1 MAVYLSLLS
10 ATRASVCAGSSV
22 LIKHAPL
29 CLGRTGQYSDYVT
42 PWRFSVQL
50 STLLSVHPIKMGLKA
65 MTAFKSLSFFFKLA
79 KIH

>member
-10 ATRASVCAGSSV
+10 ATRASVCAGSAV

-29 CLGRTGQYSDYVT
+29 SLGRTGQYSDYVT
-42 PWRFSVQL
+42 PWPFSVQL
-50 STLLSVHPIKMGLKA
+50 STLLSVHPIKMNE
-65 MTAFKSLSFFFKLA
+65 TAFKSLSSFFFKLA